1 MGGVTLIEL
10 VIYMVI
16 AAVLATVAALA
27 YTPNSTK
34 ARYQAERVRTDLR
47 YVQMLALTQ
56 AAPMRLTSTVGAG
69 GSYAVSR
76 IGGVGTGAC
85 TPSAMTDPATG
96 TAFSVTLDSA
106 LTLGGTAILDLDALG
121 RPASCAGN
129 PCSCAVTTSGTDPA
143 ASYTVSGGGATYTV
157 AVRPI
162 TGFAAVSP

>member
-16 AAVLATVAALA
+16 AAILATVAALA

-56 AAPMRLTSTVGAG
+56 ATPLRLTATAGAG
-69 GSYAVSR
+69 GSYAVTR

-85 TPSAMTDPATG
+85 TSSALTDPATG
-96 TAFSVTLDSA
+96 SAFSVTLDSA
-106 LTLGGTAILDLDALG
+106 LTLGGTASLDLDSLG

-129 PCSCAVTTSGTDPA
+129 PCTCTVTTSGTDPA
-143 ASYTVSGGGATYTV
+143 ASYTVAGGGTTYTV

-162 TGFAAVSP
+162 TGFATVTP